1 MGSAPDRAAMRAET
15 RQQKRAFCLSRIW
28 GSYHGGTV
36 YSKRLLHELSSRGW
50 AVTVLA
56 ERFEEPVSNG
66 IVLKTFFNSSPAALI
81 LKLSELLAIFRLVDR
96 NHETVFIVQGDL
108 PRVSYLLLQCL
119 APLVFIRQDGILA
132 CPGNNRFLA
141 RSGSVCRRRFGCGCL
156 SVHRAE
162 DCLSGLSLLH
172 RVGRVGYR
180 MRDRILL
187 RGLQHFLVNSNY
199 LQRAHGRPARVLYPP
214 RLDTAGVPKEITR
227 DLKRLIF
234 CGRLEPVKGALQA
247 IKILQLLPSDY
258 HLDVLGDGSE
268 RARLM
273 RFAEDSC
280 LRHRVTFHGWVNEV
294 TRDNALRS
302 AGVTVVPSLCDEAFG
317 MVGLESFAQGTPVVA
332 YDVGG
337 IPEWCRDGAG
347 ILVDSGNVRAAAAAV
362 LRLTKNPPFWL
373 TSSAAARRIVEEQFP
388 VGRFGKDLAAV
399 LAEVLA
405 TTATSV

>member
-1 MGSAPDRAAMRAET
+1 MGSAPDRAAMTAEP
-15 RQQKRAFCLSRIW
+15 RQQKRAFCFSRVW

-36 YSKRLLHELSSRGW
+36 YSKSLLHELSSRGW

-66 IVLKTFFNSSPAALI
+66 IVLKTFFNSSSVTWI
-81 LKLSELLAIFRLVDR
+81 LKLREILAIFRLVDR

-141 RSGSVCRRRFGCGCL
+141 RGSVCRRRFGCGCL
-156 SVHRAE
+156 SVDRAE

-180 MRDRILL
+180 MRDRFLL
-187 RGLQHFLVNSNY
+187 QGFRHFVVNSNY

-214 RLDTAGVPKEITR
+214 RLDTGGVPKEITR

-347 ILVDSGNVRAAAAAV
+347 ILVDCGNIRQAAAAV
-362 LRLTKNPPFWL
+362 LRLTQDPPFWL
-373 TSSAAARRIVEEQFP
+373 ESSAAARRIVEEQFP